1 MDHGPAVKLGKDN
14 ASPAKAKL
22 GVYLFF
28 VYLIIYIGFVAITV
42 TSPKTMGTAT
52 ILGLNL
58 ACLYGF
64 GLIIFAIILGLA
76 YNHVCTGLETKMN
89 KPEADAKSEEAAK

>member
-28 VYLIIYIGFVAITV
+28 VYLIIYCGFVAITV
-42 TSPKTMGTAT
+42 IKPKLMSVQTM
-52 ILGLNL
+52 LGLNL
-58 ACLYGF
+58 ACFYGF
-64 GLIIFAIILGLA
+64 GLIIFAIVLGLI
-76 YNHVCTGLETKMN
+76 YNHICTGLEKKLN
-89 KPEADAKSEEAAK
+89 KPEDNKEEESA